1 MELAVAMGLTG
12 EATAATVITGSKSG
26 FSESRTSFGGASSPI
41 EVRLTELSR
50 TSDFSTFFAGRFA
63 AACLVAGRFVAGL
76 EEASLLLAV
85 VFLVD
90 FFGMSVSLLH

>member
-26 FSESRTSFGGASSPI
+26 FSESRTS
-41 EVRLTELSR
+41 
-50 TSDFSTFFAGRFA
+50 DFSTFFAGRFA
-63 AACLVAGRFVAGL
+63 AGRFEAGL

>member
-26 FSESRTSFGGASSPI
+26 FSESRTSFWDASSLS

-50 TSDFSTFFAGRFA
+50 TADFSTFFAGRFA
-63 AACLVAGRFVAGL
+63 AACWVAGRFEAGL

-85 VFLVD
+85 VFWVA
-90 FFGMSVSLLH
+90 FFGMSVSPLH